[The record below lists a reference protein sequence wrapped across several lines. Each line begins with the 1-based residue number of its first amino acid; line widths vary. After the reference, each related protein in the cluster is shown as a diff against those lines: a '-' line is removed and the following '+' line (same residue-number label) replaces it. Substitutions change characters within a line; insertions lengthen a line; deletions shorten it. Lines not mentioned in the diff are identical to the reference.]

1 LADRTDVK
9 KILSCLAL
17 ASIVALVS
25 AAPAFAQARDPFDP
39 LVTQSSSGG
48 TSGGVG
54 GSESVDVAPQGD
66 VAPAGQEALPAT
78 GADTSVWLGIAYV
91 LVALGVGAIALS
103 KVYAPQR
110 N

>member
-1 LADRTDVK
+1 MK
-9 KILSCLAL
+9 KIVLCLAL

-39 LVTQSSSGG
+39 LVTQGSSGG
-48 TSGGVG
+48 SSGGG
-54 GSESVDVAPQGD
+54 GGTSEPDDAAPQGN
-66 VAPAGQEALPAT
+66 VAPAPQEALPAT
-78 GADTSVWLGIAYV
+78 GADTSVWLGLAYV
-91 LVALGVGAIALS
+91 LVALGVGALALS

>member
-1 LADRTDVK
+1 MK
-9 KILSCLAL
+9 KIVICLAL
-17 ASIVALVS
+17 ASIVALLS

-48 TSGGVG
+48 SSGGVG
-54 GSESVDVAPQGD
+54 GGSESDDSALQGN
-66 VAPAGQEALPAT
+66 VAPAAEEALPAT

-91 LVALGVGAIALS
+91 LVALGVGALALS

>member
-1 LADRTDVK
+1 VK

-48 TSGGVG
+48 TSGGGGG
-54 GSESVDVAPQGD
+54 GSETVDVAPQGN

-78 GADTSVWLGIAYV
+78 GADTSVWLGVAYV